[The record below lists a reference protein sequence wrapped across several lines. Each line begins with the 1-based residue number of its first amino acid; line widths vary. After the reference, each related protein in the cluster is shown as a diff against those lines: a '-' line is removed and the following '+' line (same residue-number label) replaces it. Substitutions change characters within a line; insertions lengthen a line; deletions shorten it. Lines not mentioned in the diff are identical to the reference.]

1 MDVKDTF
8 QPGKFIKWA
17 EPVAV
22 DLRKKILSILPI
34 ARPEEIVEIPLEERP
49 EDETLD
55 LRCKSY

>member
-1 MDVKDTF
+1 MDVKEF
-8 QPGKFIKWA
+8 QPSKFIKWA

-22 DLRKKILSILPI
+22 DLTRKILSILPI
-34 ARPEEIVEIPLEERP
+34 SRPEEIVEIPVPERP